1 MPLIRYNVVYTV
13 EKEKRQVRWSMLSC
27 SKYILQSGSAAGSVL
42 QSVSA
47 AGSDRLLYKASMPLM
62 VNLVMI
68 EEVCKERQ

>member
-1 MPLIRYNVVYTV
+1 MPLIRHNVVYTV

-27 SKYILQSGSAAGSVL
+27 SKYILQSGSAASSVL
-42 QSVSA
+42 QSVNA

-62 VNLVMI
+62 ANFVMI

>member
-13 EKEKRQVRWSMLSC
+13 EKEKRQVRWSMLSR

-42 QSVSA
+42 QSFTA

>member
-1 MPLIRYNVVYTV
+1 MPLIRYDVVYTV
-13 EKEKRQVRWSMLSC
+13 EKEKRQVRWSMLSR

-42 QSVSA
+42 QSVTA

-62 VNLVMI
+62 VNFVMI

>member
-1 MPLIRYNVVYTV
+1 MPLIRYDVVYTV

-27 SKYILQSGSAAGSVL
+27 SKYMLQSGSAAGYVL

-62 VNLVMI
+62 VNFVMI